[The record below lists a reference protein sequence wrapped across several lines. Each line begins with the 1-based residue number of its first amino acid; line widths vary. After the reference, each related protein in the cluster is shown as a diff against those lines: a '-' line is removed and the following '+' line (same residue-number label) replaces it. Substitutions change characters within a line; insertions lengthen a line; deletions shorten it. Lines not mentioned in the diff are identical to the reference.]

1 MRIVM
6 VSDVYFPRI
15 NGVSTSIQTFR
26 DSLQALGHDVL
37 LIAPRYSADDP
48 QQTGISRIKA
58 RPVPFDPE
66 DRLMSVAAVDREIA
80 RLHREKPI
88 DLIHI
93 QTPFAAHRSGKRMAR
108 RLGIPC
114 IETYHTHFE
123 EYMHNY
129 VPFIPRR
136 VFRPLIRF
144 LTRRQCHNLQ
154 GLIVPSSAML
164 KVIRDYHIQLPTRIL
179 PTGIDPE
186 RFSRGDGAGFR
197 KRHHIEPD
205 RPVMVHIGRI
215 GHEKNIDFLLHV
227 HHQVLQQLPQ
237 TLFVIAGEGPSLEHL
252 KQLSEKLGTRD
263 NIRFVGYLDR
273 NTTLLDCY
281 RAGNVFVF
289 SSRTETQG
297 LVLLEAMACGV
308 PVVSTAELGTR
319 DILLPQRGAL
329 VVEEDVDQ
337 FAATVQQVLEMP
349 DLQRRMSREGRDY
362 VHEWSHSALAHSLA
376 ELYRHTIDTFAKPA
390 TDYPPTERSTSRS

>member
-26 DSLQALGHDVL
+26 DSLQALGHDIR
-37 LIAPRYSADDP
+37 LIAPRYSAEDP
-48 QQTGISRIKA
+48 AQTGISRIQS

-66 DRLMSVAAVDREIA
+66 DRLMSVTAVDREIA

-93 QTPFAAHRSGKRMAR
+93 QTPFAAHRSSKRMAR

-129 VPFIPRR
+129 VPLIPRR

-144 LTRRQCHNLQ
+144 ITRRQCHNLQ

-164 KVIRDYHIQLPTRIL
+164 KVIRDYHIPLPTRTL

-186 RFSRGDGAGFR
+186 RFSRGDGHAFR

-237 TLFVIAGEGPSLEHL
+237 TLFVIAGEGPALEHL
-252 KQLSEKLGTRD
+252 KQLSDKLGTRD

-337 FAATVQQVLEMP
+337 FAATVQQVLELP
-349 DLQRRMSREGRDY
+349 GLQRRMSHEGQDY

-376 ELYRHTIDTFAKPA
+376 DLYRHTIDTFVTSAA
-390 TDYPPTERSTSRS
+390 DSAQTERSTT

>member
-1 MRIVM
+1 M

-26 DSLQALGHDVL
+26 DSLQALGHDIQ
-37 LIAPRYSADDP
+37 LIAPRYSAEDSAEE
-48 QQTGISRIKA
+48 GISRIKA

-66 DRLMSVAAVDREIA
+66 DRIMSVSAVDREIA

-93 QTPFAAHRSGKRMAR
+93 QTPFSAHLSGKRMAR

-144 LTRRQCHNLQ
+144 ITRRQCHNLQ

-186 RFSRGDGAGFR
+186 RFSRGDGHAFR

-205 RPVMVHIGRI
+205 RPVMVHLGRI

-237 TLFVIAGEGPSLEHL
+237 TLFVIAGEGPALEHL
-252 KQLSEKLGTRD
+252 KQLSDKLGTRD

-273 NTTLLDCY
+273 NSTLLDCY

-329 VVEEDVDQ
+329 VVDEEVDQ
-337 FAATVQQVLEMP
+337 FATTVQQVLELP
-349 DLQRRMSREGRDY
+349 ELQRRMSREGQDY

-376 ELYRHTIDTFAKPA
+376 DLYRHTIDTFATQA
-390 TDYPPTERSTSRS
+390 ANYPPAERSTS

>member
-1 MRIVM
+1 MRILM

-26 DSLQALGHDVL
+26 DSLLEQGHDVQL
-37 LIAPRYSADDP
+37 VVPRYGHEPAAA
-48 QQTGISRIKA
+48 GVHRVKA

-66 DRLMSVAAVDREIA
+66 DRLMSIAAVKDTIRS
-80 RLHREKPI
+80 LQHEKPF

-93 QTPFAAHRSGKRMAR
+93 QTPFAAHRAAKQLAR
-108 RLGIPC
+108 ELQLPC

-129 VPFIPRR
+129 VPLIPRR

-144 LTRRQCHNLQ
+144 LTRRQCRDLD

-164 KVIRDYHIQLPTRIL
+164 KVIRDYHITLPTRIL

-186 RFSRGDGAGFR
+186 RFKDGDGQGFR
-197 KRHHIEPD
+197 HRHNIGPQQ
-205 RPVMVHIGRI
+205 PVMVHIGRI

-227 HHQVLQQLPQ
+227 HHQVLQQLPE
-237 TLFVIAGEGPSLEHL
+237 TIFVIAGEGPALEHL
-252 KQLSEKLGTRD
+252 KNLANRLGTRD
-263 NIRFVGYLDR
+263 RIRFVGYLDR

-308 PVVSTAELGTR
+308 PVVSIAELGTR

-329 VVEEDVDQ
+329 VVTEEIDR
-337 FAATVQQVLEMP
+337 FAETVYKILEHP
-349 DLQRRMSREGRDY
+349 DLQQRMSQEGQDY
-362 VHEWSHSALAHSLA
+362 VQEWSHSALSQTLL
-376 ELYRHTIDTFAKPA
+376 ELYEHTLDNFATTNESYARAEK
-390 TDYPPTERSTSRS
+390 STC

>member
-1 MRIVM
+1 MRILM

-26 DSLQALGHDVL
+26 DCLLELGHDVQ
-37 LIAPRYSADDP
+37 LIAPRYDSDLSDKE
-48 QQTGISRIKA
+48 GIHRIKS

-66 DRLMSVAAVDREIA
+66 DRLMSVKAVKQAIR
-80 RLHREKPI
+80 RLHLEKPF

-93 QTPFAAHRSGKRMAR
+93 QTPFAAHRAAKQLAHE
-108 RLGIPC
+108 LQIPC

-129 VPFIPRR
+129 VPFIPRQI
-136 VFRPLIRF
+136 FRPLIRF
-144 LTRRQCHNLQ
+144 LTRRQCHGLQ

-164 KVIRDYHIQLPTRIL
+164 KVIRSYHITVPTRVL

-186 RFSRGDGAGFR
+186 RFNRGDGRGFR
-197 KRHHIEPD
+197 YRHNIDPEQ
-205 RPVMVHIGRI
+205 PVMVHIGRI

-227 HHQVLQQLPQ
+227 HHQILQQHPD
-237 TLFVIAGEGPSLEHL
+237 TLFVIAGEGPALEHL
-252 KQLSEKLGTRD
+252 KNLADRLGTRD
-263 NIRFVGYLDR
+263 RIRFVGYLDR
-273 NTTLLDCY
+273 STTLIDCY
-281 RAGNVFVF
+281 CAGNVFVF

-329 VVEEDVDQ
+329 IAEEDVDQ
-337 FAATVQQVLEMP
+337 FSDIVNQVLEHP
-349 DLQRRMSREGRDY
+349 ELQRRMSREGQDY
-362 VHEWSHSALAHSLA
+362 VTEWSHTALTNILL
-376 ELYRHTIDTFAKPA
+376 ELYEHTINNHAA
-390 TDYPPTERSTSRS
+390 STANYKVIEHSTY